1 MGSDAFLKLESWHLW
16 NELFNYCHILIVE
29 RHESPIHLDQL
40 TPLLKHE
47 WNKRLIQKT
56 EDLHGSA
63 CGLIMVKQFEYID
76 VSSSQIRDAIHLDKN
91 LTDLVPD
98 EIADYINLNQLYR

>member
-1 MGSDAFLKLESWHLW
+1 M
-16 NELFNYCHILIVE
+16 
-29 RHESPIHLDQL
+29 
-40 TPLLKHE
+40 TPLLKQE

-56 EDLHGSA
+56 EYLHGSG

-91 LTDLVPD
+91 LTDLVP
-98 EIADYINLNQLYR
+98 EKIADYINLNQPYR

>member
-1 MGSDAFLKLESWHLW
+1 M
-16 NELFNYCHILIVE
+16 E
-29 RHESPIHLDQL
+29 RRESPIHLDQL
-40 TPLLKHE
+40 TPLLKQE

-91 LTDLVPD
+91 LTDLVPE
-98 EIADYINLNQLYR
+98 EIADYINLKQLYR